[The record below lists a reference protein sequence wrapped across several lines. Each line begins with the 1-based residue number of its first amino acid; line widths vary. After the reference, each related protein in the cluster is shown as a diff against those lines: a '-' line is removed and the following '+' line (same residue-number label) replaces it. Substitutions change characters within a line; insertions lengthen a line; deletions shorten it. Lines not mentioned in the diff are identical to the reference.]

1 MKKLT
6 ALLCVLCLVG
16 CSSEED
22 TKTTV
27 CTAEINGVN
36 ITNSFKSN
44 GDEITSQSIQNEL
57 DYSSSEISA
66 EEITATAEAYKAAY
80 DITGVEYSYENDGS
94 TLFENITIDF
104 TKTDFSE
111 LIDAGLITSD
121 SGEEVTYISL
131 EQTLEALENSG
142 FECK

>member
-1 MKKLT
+1 M
-6 ALLCVLCLVG
+6 
-16 CSSEED
+16 
-22 TKTTV
+22 
-27 CTAEINGVN
+27 
-36 ITNSFKSN
+36 
-44 GDEITSQSIQNEL
+44 
-57 DYSSSEISA
+57 
-66 EEITATAEAYKAAY
+66 
-80 DITGVEYSYENDGS
+80 EYSYENDGS

-111 LIDAGLITSD
+111 LMDAGLITSD

>member
-44 GDEITSQSIQNEL
+44 GDEITSQSIQNEM
-57 DYSSSEISA
+57 DYSSLGVSEEEMASVA
-66 EEITATAEAYKAAY
+66 ETYKAAY
-80 DITGVEYSYENDGS
+80 DITGVEYSYEISGDML
-94 TLFENITIDF
+94 TENITIDF
-104 TKTDFSE
+104 TAADFSE
-111 LIDAGLITSD
+111 LMDAELITAD
-121 SGEEVTYISL
+121 GEEVTYISL